1 MDEMVDLVGLRLP
14 SFPSFLRLTGLYLY
28 MFVAERW
35 SRMLN

>member
-1 MDEMVDLVGLRLP
+1 VDEMVDLVGSRLP
-14 SFPSFLRLTGLYLY
+14 SFPGFSRLTGLYLY